1 VDAPSAGSLNEPTG
15 PSEYTGSDWPDR
27 SVDPERDGA
36 RVQDPLD
43 PSMRELKAILG
54 DARTIAVVGLSNDRM
69 RAAYDVSEY
78 LQSKGYRI
86 IPVHPDETEVLGEP
100 AYPSLLDIPKDVQV
114 DVVDVFRRPSATPE
128 IARQAVEIGAKVLWL
143 QSGIINEEAARIGT
157 EAGLDVIMGV
167 CIRTANRRVEREG

>member
-1 VDAPSAGSLNEPTG
+1 MDAPSAGRVNEPTG
-15 PSEYTGSDWPDR
+15 PSEYTGRDWPDGT
-27 SVDPERDGA
+27 VAPDGDGT

-43 PSMRELKAILG
+43 PSTRELKAILG

-69 RAAYDVSEY
+69 RDAYDVSEY

-86 IPVHPDETEVLGEP
+86 IPVHPDETEVLGEK
-100 AYPSLLDIPKDVQV
+100 AYPTLLDIPREIEV

-128 IARQAVEIGAKVLWL
+128 IARQAVEIGANVLWL

>member
-1 VDAPSAGSLNEPTG
+1 MDAPSAGSLNEPTG
-15 PSEYTGSDWPDR
+15 PSEDTGSDWPDG
-27 SVDPERDGA
+27 SVDPGRDGA